1 MTTPTAFFYGGN
13 DGLSNKT
20 DVQALA
26 AKISNLVF
34 DDYIAEYNHID
45 FIFGI
50 DAPKRLYNRI
60 QDILEKFLREEE
72 WKCQVNYSTRQA
84 STIDINRQHNENDN
98 WMRLEWGF
106 AGAYIGSWV
115 LKENLIIYMYLKYHN
130 TFNRCR
136 CRHLSRVPPAALSRN
151 HITSKRLLLTGS
163 LSNDGGDVKENG
175 T

>member
-1 MTTPTAFFYGGN
+1 MVSRSFHAVYCLQNYVSIFQDTPPVYDVSKMTTPTAFFYGGK

-60 QDILEKFLREEE
+60 QDILEKFLWEEE
-72 WKCQVNYSTRQA
+72 
-84 STIDINRQHNENDN
+84 
-98 WMRLEWGF
+98 
-106 AGAYIGSWV
+106 
-115 LKENLIIYMYLKYHN
+115 
-130 TFNRCR
+130 
-136 CRHLSRVPPAALSRN
+136 
-151 HITSKRLLLTGS
+151 
-163 LSNDGGDVKENG
+163 
-175 T
+175 

>member
-34 DDYIAEYNHID
+34 ADYIAEYNHID

-50 DAPKRLYNRI
+50 DAPERLYNRI
-60 QDILEKFLREEE
+60 QDILEKFLWEEE

-84 STIDINRQHNENDN
+84 STIDINRQYNDNDN

-106 AGAYIGSWV
+106 ET
-115 LKENLIIYMYLKYHN
+115 KFDYLYVFEISQH
-130 TFNRCR
+130 
-136 CRHLSRVPPAALSRN
+136 V
-151 HITSKRLLLTGS
+151 
-163 LSNDGGDVKENG
+163 
-175 T
+175 